1 MPTEVVR
8 VDGALLDLAKSEG
21 ATMGRSAA
29 SQLSHWARIGRAIE
43 HSGIPSSAIH
53 AVLAR
58 QQSFDSLDDEDQ
70 RSVAE
75 LWGHSIKERIAGL
88 DLAAEFEVTGAA
100 YAELDDDGNAVIV
113 RPSKSPGAS
122 PATARADKATS
133 GVLRQTKPGATKSGM
148 TTTKSKNVKGGAVKS
163 KAARTP
169 KASRTP

>member
-8 VDGALLDLAKSEG
+8 VDGSLLDLAKSEG

-43 HSGIPSSAIH
+43 HSGVPTSAIH

-70 RSVAE
+70 RSVVAF
-75 LWGHSIKERIAGL
+75 WDHSIKERVADL
-88 DLAAEFEVTGAA
+88 DLVAEFEAAGTA

-113 RPSKSPGAS
+113 RPSKSAAAS
-122 PATARADKATS
+122 PTATRAGRAARS
-133 GVLRQTKPGATKSGM
+133 VIRQTEPTATKSAKAAAKH
-148 TTTKSKNVKGGAVKS
+148 TNVKGGTA
-163 KAARTP
+163 KAKVARTP
-169 KASRTP
+169 KAARAR